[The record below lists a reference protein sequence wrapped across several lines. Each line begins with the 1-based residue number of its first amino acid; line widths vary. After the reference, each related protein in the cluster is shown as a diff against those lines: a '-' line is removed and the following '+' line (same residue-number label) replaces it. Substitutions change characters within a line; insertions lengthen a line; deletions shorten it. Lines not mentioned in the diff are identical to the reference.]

1 MRPRRAEQ
9 VGKQAVAPPDC
20 EAPPA
25 PSKAHLETVTLT
37 GHADV
42 AVAVAPAPATSAAAD
57 GDGRLPIARH
67 IARHWATA
75 CVAGARHGRRRDG
88 GMPSPLSD
96 RRVLEPRLATSCQ
109 A

>member
-9 VGKQAVAPPDC
+9 FGKPGAHTADC

-37 GHADV
+37 GHADI

-67 IARHWATA
+67 WATA

-88 GMPSPLSD
+88 GVPSPLSD

>member
-75 CVAGARHGRRRDG
+75 SVAGRSAREASRWRRALA
-88 GMPSPLSD
+88 PLRSA
-96 RRVLEPRLATSCQ
+96 RS
-109 A
+109 